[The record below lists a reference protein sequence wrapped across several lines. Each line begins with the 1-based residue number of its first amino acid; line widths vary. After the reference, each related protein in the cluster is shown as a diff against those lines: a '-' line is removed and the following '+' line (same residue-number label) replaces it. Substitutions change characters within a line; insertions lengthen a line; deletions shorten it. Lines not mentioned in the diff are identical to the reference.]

1 MSKKQVKR
9 NNFLTT
15 KTEIYDKKN
24 FVQNITKKF
33 NEKHNE
39 ITNKSKNILT
49 SEVIFCKLLKQV
61 ENGIKRIVRTAD
73 GCITLT
79 STELKANKI
88 SECSL

>member
-1 MSKKQVKR
+1 MKR
-9 NNFLTT
+9 NKFFST
-15 KTEIYDKKN
+15 KTKIYDKKN
-24 FVQNITKKF
+24 LIQNITKKF
-33 NEKHNE
+33 NEKYNE
-39 ITNKSKNILT
+39 ITNKTKNILT

-61 ENGIKRIVRTAD
+61 ENGINRIVRTAD